1 MEGEDELGVLLAV
14 ESLGSW
20 FDGYPEFLGGG
31 SGED

>member
-1 MEGEDELGVLLAV
+1 MSLGCCWL

-20 FDGYPEFLGGG
+20 FDGDPEFLGGG